1 MGQLRTQT
9 LAEYYSVFWFLA
21 IPYSVA
27 LLEGDGIKAYSHED
41 TKFDL
46 LINNFKTN
54 LLKFLFYLKIL
65 KIVNRNAGNQ
75 RHAA

>member
-46 LINNFKTN
+46 LINN
-54 LLKFLFYLKIL
+54 LKLTFEVSFLFEDTKDCE
-65 KIVNRNAGNQ
+65 
-75 RHAA
+75 